1 MQFHIKREEDIIL
14 IPEILNFEILCRE
27 VVFERKIG
35 QLQHGAASV
44 PFDENIQNAPK
55 ARRKT

>member
-14 IPEILNFEILCRE
+14 IPEILNFGTCAEKSF
-27 VVFERKIG
+27 FERKIG